1 MTLPSIRSRRVGA
14 QAVAA
19 ALADA
24 EALELVLHRASDLSA
39 EAEVVLDACRAKD
52 VSLRAAGVEEMT
64 RLSGSRTDVELLGLV
79 GSSPSQSLGDV
90 LGGRGALWLLVGTAY
105 PGNAGFVIRTAEVS
119 GADGVIIDADFDHAK
134 RRETRRAS
142 MRADR
147 FFPVFFETAEDVL
160 AHAGAATRRIFAIEN
175 RGKHAPWDEDL
186 RGPSLFVVGGERTG
200 IPDWL
205 IDRAD
210 AVLRLPMLGF
220 VATYNLH
227 AAMAAVASERLRQLS
242 AGDEN

>member
-1 MTLPSIRSRRVGA
+1 VSLPAVRERRVGA
-14 QAVAA
+14 AAVARSLRA
-19 ALADA
+19 G
-24 EALELVLHRASDLSA
+24 EALQLVLHRGEDLSG
-39 EAEVVLDACRAKD
+39 EARRVLEACRAAG
-52 VSLRAAGVEEMT
+52 VSLRAAGTEEMT
-64 RLSGSRTDVELLGLV
+64 RLSGSRTDVDLLGLV
-79 GSSPSQSLGDV
+79 GRPATESLAEV
-90 LGGRGALWLLVGTAY
+90 LAAPGVLWLLVGTAY

-147 FFPVFFETAEDVL
+147 FFPVFFERAETVFARPEL
-160 AHAGAATRRIFAIEN
+160 ASRSIFAVEN
-175 RGKHAPWDEDL
+175 RGERAPWDADL
-186 RGPSLFVVGGERTG
+186 RGPSLCVVGGERTG
-200 IPDWL
+200 IPEW
-205 IDRAD
+205 IVERAD

-242 AGDEN
+242 LPAR